1 VSNAP
6 ASRSCPTSDVDD
18 WLIVRAKTIR
28 WTKLLILASL
38 LLVSGLAIFAALA
51 GLRPSQ
57 PNERSLLFSLTGEE
71 ALLPQIKGLSDLA
84 ASAMRP
90 RLHTEDSTPVAHA
103 GVNPF
108 GVNVF
113 LEQEVE
119 PAKRELAVR
128 MAREAGFRWLRQEF
142 PWEDIEIH
150 GKGDF
155 EDRRHE
161 PYRSAWEKYDH
172 IVDLAEQYDM
182 ELIVRLSN
190 PPAWTR
196 AAGDEAGT
204 YAPPDNLEDYGDYV
218 QAVVERYK
226 GRVRYYQIWNEP
238 NIYPEWGEAT
248 ISPEDYT
255 ELLKVGAERARA
267 VNPEVVIISG
277 ALASTI
283 DLDGIHV
290 PSHNFNDLDL
300 LAAHVRR
307 RRGPLL
313 RRAGHAGLRPVVG
326 ADRPAHEP
334 AGDQLQPA
342 ALRARRDGAQRRRR
356 QGHLDQRD
364 ELERGAGRDRRQ
376 ALRPGQP
383 GAAGR
388 VPAPGLRA
396 PAARVALAG
405 RGQHLV
411 SQARHRRLGAE
422 QPARGLLPPA
432 GPRLHA
438 AAGLRQHEGYTA
450 SLQPTLYAGHH
461 QEDHWALHYSGAW
474 ETVKDSEAELG
485 QFVQTSDPQAVLT
498 FTFQGSDLILVA
510 PKGPGMGRWL
520 VEVDGRERARVN
532 LAASSATPARPATVV
547 RSLSSDKPHQVV
559 LRPEVGAD
567 GQMVGPVAV
576 DGLIVQSRNMAW
588 VNGLYCLTTLIF
600 LAVAGFIF
608 YLWQASKRSIPQQ
621 AGWEE

>member
-1 VSNAP
+1 M
-6 ASRSCPTSDVDD
+6 RT
-18 WLIVRAKTIR
+18 KTIR

-38 LLVSGLAIFAALA
+38 LLVSGLAVFA
-51 GLRPSQ
+51 GLARSETGPSKDKG
-57 PNERSLLFSLTGEE
+57 LLFNLTGEE

-84 ASAMRP
+84 AGAMRP
-90 RLHTEDSTPVAHA
+90 SLRTDDMKPVAHA

-113 LEQEVE
+113 LEQEVD

-128 MAREAGFRWLRQEF
+128 MAQEAGFRWLRQEF

-161 PYRSAWEKYDH
+161 PYRPAWEKYDH

-190 PPAWTR
+190 PPAWAR
-196 AAGDEAGT
+196 AAGDAGGA
-204 YAPPDNLEDYGDYV
+204 YAPPDNLEDYGDFV

-267 VNPEVVIISG
+267 VDPDVVIISG

-290 PSHNFNDLDL
+290 PGHNFNDLTFLQRMYDAGAAPYFDVLAMQGYGLWSGPTDRRMNPRVINFSRPRFVRDLMVRNGDAGKAIWISEMNWNAVPDEIPDKRYGQVSLDQQAEYLPMAYERLQREWPWLGVANTWYLKRATDAWEQNGQPEAYFRL
-300 LAAHVRR
+300 LA
-307 RRGPLL
+307 PDFTPQ
-313 RRAGHAGLRPVVG
+313 PVYDSMK
-326 ADRPAHEP
+326 AYT
-334 AGDQLQPA
+334 
-342 ALRARRDGAQRRRR
+342 
-356 QGHLDQRD
+356 
-364 ELERGAGRDRRQ
+364 
-376 ALRPGQP
+376 
-383 GAAGR
+383 
-388 VPAPGLRA
+388 
-396 PAARVALAG
+396 
-405 RGQHLV
+405 V
-411 SQARHRRLGAE
+411 SI
-422 QPARGLLPPA
+422 
-432 GPRLHA
+432 
-438 AAGLRQHEGYTA
+438 T
-450 SLQPTLYAGHH
+450 PTLYAGHH
-461 QEDHWALHYSGAW
+461 QEDHWALQYSGAW
-474 ETVKDSEAELG
+474 ETVADSTAELG
-485 QFVQTSDPQAVLT
+485 QLSQTSDPQAALT
-498 FTFQGSDLILVA
+498 FQFQGSDLILVA

-520 VEVDGRERARVN
+520 VEVDGREWARIN
-532 LAASSATPARPATVV
+532 LEAASPMPARSTSVV
-547 RSLSSDKPHQVV
+547 RSLSSGQSHQVV
-559 LRPEVGAD
+559 LRPELDAD
-567 GQMVGPVAV
+567 GQVVGPVAV

-588 VNGLYCLTTLIF
+588 VNGLYCLATLIF

-608 YLWQASKRSIPQQ
+608 YLWQASKHSIPQQ

>member
-1 VSNAP
+1 
-6 ASRSCPTSDVDD
+6 
-18 WLIVRAKTIR
+18 VRAKTIR

-290 PSHNFNDLDL
+290 PSHNFNDLAFLQRMYDAGAAPYFDVLAMQGYGLWSGPTDRRMNPRVINFSRPRFVRDAMVRNGDAGKAIWISEMNWNAVPDEIADKRFGQVSLEQQAAYLPLAYERLQREWPWLGVANTWYLKRATDAWEQNSQPEAYFRL
-300 LAAHVRR
+300 LA
-307 RRGPLL
+307 PDFTPQ
-313 RRAGHAGLRPVVG
+313 PVY
-326 ADRPAHEP
+326 DSLK
-334 AGDQLQPA
+334 D
-342 ALRARRDGAQRRRR
+342 
-356 QGHLDQRD
+356 
-364 ELERGAGRDRRQ
+364 
-376 ALRPGQP
+376 
-383 GAAGR
+383 
-388 VPAPGLRA
+388 
-396 PAARVALAG
+396 
-405 RGQHLV
+405 
-411 SQARHRRLGAE
+411 
-422 QPARGLLPPA
+422 
-432 GPRLHA
+432 
-438 AAGLRQHEGYTA
+438 YTA

-498 FTFQGSDLILVA
+498 FQFQGSDLILVA